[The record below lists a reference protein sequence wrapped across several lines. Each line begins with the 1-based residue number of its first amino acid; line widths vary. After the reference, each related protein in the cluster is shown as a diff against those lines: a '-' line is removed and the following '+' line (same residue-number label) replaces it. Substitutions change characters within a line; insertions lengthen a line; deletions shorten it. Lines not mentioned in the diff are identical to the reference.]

1 MVLIQEKSPYFN
13 IINKT
18 LVPLESLVINQP
30 CIYIIY
36 VHKYINIYFMI
47 FHRTSR
53 IRHYSQSQLEI
64 GNAATGRFSTC
75 FLWLLMLCFTKT
87 KQKPHKEHKVRKM
100 KRSQA
105 AWSRESP
112 LAARKLRKLGSR
124 AVINPADKPGRAVP
138 RWHQIFAHHALR
150 CSLGCSATC
159 CCFPPR
165 GGYSGVRGR
174 RKAKAPSTDDG

>member
-1 MVLIQEKSPYFN
+1 
-13 IINKT
+13 
-18 LVPLESLVINQP
+18 
-30 CIYIIY
+30 
-36 VHKYINIYFMI
+36 MI

-105 AWSRESP
+105 AWSRESSGRSQAP
-112 LAARKLRKLGSR
+112 KARLAGS
-124 AVINPADKPGRAVP
+124 DK
-138 RWHQIFAHHALR
+138 
-150 CSLGCSATC
+150 
-159 CCFPPR
+159 
-165 GGYSGVRGR
+165 SG
-174 RKAKAPSTDDG
+174 